1 MRVVSRAA
9 APAAAL
15 PAAAALAATLV
26 LVTGWLPSDA
36 AVDLLHH
43 TGPVLVFV
51 VAITAYAELC
61 AVCGLFDAAA
71 GVAVRASAG
80 RRLLL
85 WVWVAALATLCTV
98 TLSLDTTAVLL
109 TPVVLAMARRT
120 GSDPIPLTLTVVALA
135 NTASL
140 LLPVSNLTNLLAA
153 PSFERAGTSYVATM
167 ALPAVAVVGA
177 TLVVLAVLHRRRI
190 TGRFVAAPDA
200 RPDDPVLLRTATVT
214 TVAVVVGFVAGASYA
229 WVAVAGAVV
238 LGAAVLVRRR
248 SLVVAASDLVPW
260 RMVVAVACL
269 FVVVGGAHAHGLDD
283 LAASIAGSGNGLGD
297 LARLAAVGAGAANG
311 INNLPAFL
319 ALAPV
324 ALDDAARTAVL
335 LVAVGAGPLLTPWG
349 SLATLLWWRQV
360 QRHSG
365 DSPRP
370 TWRRTLGQGL
380 VLAPVAVAAGALTV
394 ALVAR

>member
-1 MRVVSRAA
+1 MRVVRRVA

-15 PAAAALAATLV
+15 PAVAALAGTLV
-26 LVTGWLPSDA
+26 LVTGWLPYADA
-36 AVDLLHH
+36 VELLRH

-71 GVAVRASAG
+71 GIAVRASAG
-80 RRLLL
+80 RRLVLSA
-85 WVWVAALATLCTV
+85 WVAALATLCTI

-120 GSDPIPLTLTVVALA
+120 GSDPLPLALTVVALA

-153 PSFERAGTSYVATM
+153 PAFERAGTSYVATM
-167 ALPAVAVVGA
+167 ALPALAVLAA
-177 TLVVLAVLHRRRI
+177 TIVVLALLHRRGI
-190 TGRFVAAPDA
+190 TGRFTVTAST
-200 RPDDPVLLRTATVT
+200 RPEDLVLLRTAAVT
-214 TVAVVVGFVAGASYA
+214 TVGVVTGFVAGASYA
-229 WVAVAGAVV
+229 WVAVAGTLV
-238 LGAAVLVRRR
+238 LGTAILVRRR
-248 SLVVAASDLVPW
+248 SLVVPASDLVPW
-260 RMVVAVACL
+260 RMVVAVAGL
-269 FVVVGGAHAHGLDD
+269 FVVVGGAHAHGLDEV
-283 LAASIAGSGNGLGD
+283 AASIAGSGTGLAD
-297 LARLAAVGAGAANG
+297 LARLAAVGAGSANA
-311 INNLPAFL
+311 INNLPAYL

-324 ALDDAARTAVL
+324 AVDDAARTAVL

-360 QRHSG
+360 QRHG
-365 DSPRP
+365 DDGARP

-380 VLAPVAVAAGALTV
+380 VLAPVAVAVGTVTV
-394 ALVAR
+394 ALTSR